1 MGDKPL
7 TAAEARARM
16 LAKKARKPPLPLRK
30 ANAERTAKADRRA
43 RAYIERWM
51 DGETHQQIADSEGL
65 HLTTVTLAIERYRK
79 RHPDAGVPK
88 RKSPTKRTGE

>member
-1 MGDKPL
+1 MTI

-16 LAKKARKPPLPLRK
+16 LAKKARRVPAGLARAQAAK
-30 ANAERTAKADRRA
+30 AAKADRRA

-65 HLTTVTLAIERYRK
+65 HFTTVTLAIEGYRR

-88 RKSPTKRTGE
+88 RKSPTKRPK

>member
-1 MGDKPL
+1 MPGKQL

-16 LAKKARKPPLPLRK
+16 AAKRVRSVPVGRAKAYALK
-30 ANAERTAKADRRA
+30 TAKADRRA

-51 DGETHQQIADSEGL
+51 AGETHQQIADSEGVQSA
-65 HLTTVTLAIERYRK
+65 TISRVIEAYRR

-88 RKSPTKRTGE
+88 RKSPTKRV

>member
-65 HLTTVTLAIERYRK
+65 HLTTVTLAIERYRR
-79 RHPDAGVPK
+79 RHPDAGIPK
-88 RKSPTKRTGE
+88 RKSPTKRTGG

>member
-1 MGDKPL
+1 VSDKPI

-16 LAKKARKPPLPLRK
+16 LAKKARKVPAGLAK
-30 ANAERTAKADRRA
+30 SNIERAAKADRRA
-43 RAYIERWM
+43 RVYIERWM

-65 HLTTVTLAIERYRK
+65 KLATVSHAIEAYRR

-88 RKSPTKRTGE
+88 RKSPTKRPK

>member
-1 MGDKPL
+1 
-7 TAAEARARM
+7 M

-88 RKSPTKRTGE
+88 RKSPTKRTKQGGE

>member
-1 MGDKPL
+1 MPATL
-7 TAAEARARM
+7 TAAEARARL
-16 LAKKARKPPLPLRK
+16 LAKKARKLPPQLAK

-43 RAYIERWM
+43 RVYIERWM

-65 HLTTVTLAIERYRK
+65 KLATVSHAIEAYRR

-88 RKSPTKRTGE
+88 RKSPTKRPK